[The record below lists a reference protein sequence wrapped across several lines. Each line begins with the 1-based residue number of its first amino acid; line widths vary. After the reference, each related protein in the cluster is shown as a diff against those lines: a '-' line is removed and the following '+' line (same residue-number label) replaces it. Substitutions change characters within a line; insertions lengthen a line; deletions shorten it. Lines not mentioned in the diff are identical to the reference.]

1 MRERYGETG
10 GSGQWAL
17 ARWTRWTRDYET
29 AHGGKAAGLRA
40 KQPLPQDGSKATP
53 EAGDAEA

>member
-40 KQPLPQDGSKATP
+40 KHPQPQI
-53 EAGDAEA
+53 